1 MTYYESAEN
10 IQITHKRALQELKKH
25 GLLEDVKMFYEEC
38 GRRETYD
45 AQEVLQWL
53 GY

>member
-1 MTYYESAEN
+1 MSYYESAEGV
-10 IQITHKRALQELKKH
+10 QITRERALQELEKH
-25 GLLEDVKMFYEEC
+25 GVLLDVDLFFEEC

>member
-1 MTYYESAEN
+1 MTYYESADGV
-10 IQITHKRALQELKKH
+10 QITHERAIQELRKH
-25 GLLEDVKMFYEEC
+25 GLLEDVAGFYEEC